1 MVKIFILSEY
11 STNPPTQLGVGR
23 IKIERGPLYDL
34 ARVQQLVDNPDS
46 INLFTRTCIGKVHE
60 LFDSDT
66 EQVAV
71 LIQALDPRDYIDS
84 EWCGNGKSGV
94 AACDAY
100 RIRRTEVIAATSKP
114 ATVEYFL
121 KFAVGKTGKLVLL
134 VSCHL
139 SK

>member
-1 MVKIFILSEY
+1 MVKIFVLSEY
-11 STNPPTQLGVGR
+11 STSPPAQLGAGR
-23 IKIERGPLYDL
+23 IKIEGGPLYDL
-34 ARVQQLVDNPDS
+34 ARVKQLVDNPDC
-46 INLFTRTCIGKVHE
+46 INLFTRTCISEVHK

-66 EQVAV
+66 EQVAA
-71 LIQALDPRDYIDS
+71 LIQALDSHDYIDS
-84 EWCGNGKSGV
+84 EWCENGKSGV

-100 RIRRTEVIAATSKP
+100 RIRRSEVIAATSKP

-139 SK
+139 SR

>member
-1 MVKIFILSEY
+1 MVKIFVLSEY
-11 STNPPTQLGVGR
+11 STSAPTQLGVGR
-23 IKIERGPLYDL
+23 IKIEGGPLYDL
-34 ARVQQLVDNPDS
+34 ARVKQLVGDPDC
-46 INLFTRTCIGKVHE
+46 INLFTRMCIGEVHK

-66 EQVAV
+66 EKVAA
-71 LIQALDPRDYIDS
+71 LIQALDSRDYIDS
-84 EWCGNGKSGV
+84 EWCENGKSGV

-100 RIRRTEVIAATSKP
+100 RIRRSEVISATSKL
-114 ATVEYFL
+114 TMVEYFL